1 MGAFIAKQPNGLYC
15 RFSTIV
21 DTVTYYDLNE
31 DEYIELCAEEAR
43 RQARYDLE
51 RNVLPFREVVKR
63 FTPVHTTVADFN
75 LFLKEVGSDAL
86 VKEEW
91 YK

>member
-1 MGAFIAKQPNGLYC
+1 MGVFIAKQPNGLYC
-15 RFSTIV
+15 RFSTILG
-21 DTVTYYDLNE
+21 TVTDYDLNE

-51 RNVLPFREVVKR
+51 RNVLPFKEVVKR
-63 FTPVHTTVADFN
+63 FTPVHATVADFN
-75 LFLKEVGSDAL
+75 LFLKEIGSDAL

>member
-51 RNVLPFREVVKR
+51 HNVLPFKEVVKR
-63 FTPVHTTVADFN
+63 FTPVHATVADFN
-75 LFLKEVGSDAL
+75 LFLKKVGSDAL